1 MKRAAL
7 LALGFSLLPIVAPVK
22 AIAQPDIVITHGRV
36 FTNDPSKP
44 AAEAIAIKGNT
55 ILAVGTNEQ
64 IEAIPGD
71 ANTKRYRLHGEVV
84 IPGIN
89 DAHIHP
95 GLGPVGIGLGTGP
108 ESTANDLAAALA
120 SILDETPPDLWILG
134 TVGRTIMLDD
144 TINRAKL
151 DQLAPGRKVLIRSF
165 TGHGMILS
173 SKALQE
179 AGVADNIPDPP
190 GGRFGRNADGTLNGR
205 VFEYAE
211 YPIRRKVAQ
220 LTQLPGDLTNALRD
234 FCDEAIHLGVTSVQ
248 AMPFDDDE
256 TSWDQAMHDA
266 HCKVRVRHIF
276 TPITLPPLLPRAEFG
291 LKGTSGIKWILDGTP
306 VEKGAALR
314 GTYPDGGGSGQL
326 NFAQITRL
334 VKSGIDADPD
344 QQMLFH
350 AGGDKA
356 VETLLK
362 TMETMP
368 GVNWPPQ
375 KVRIEHADGLVS
387 DLDTRAKN
395 LGVIA
400 VLNPTHFFASP
411 LYPPGFMRA
420 KSLLAIP
427 LTVAIGS
434 DGPPFNPYVD
444 IKEATVR
451 ADGNRREELTRE
463 EALRAYTLGSALAEM
478 HDDKGVLAP
487 GKLADLAVLS
497 QNIFTV
503 NANALPNT
511 VSLLTI
517 VGGKIALDNLQ

>member
-1 MKRAAL
+1 MKRASL
-7 LALGFSLLPIVAPVK
+7 LALGFSLLPLA
-22 AIAQPDIVITHGRV
+22 AAAQPDIVITHGRV
-36 FTNDPSKP
+36 FTNDPAKP

-55 ILAVGTNEQ
+55 ILAVGTNEE

-71 ANTKRYRLHGEVV
+71 ANTRRIRLRGEVV

-95 GLGPVGIGLGTGP
+95 GLGPVGVGLGTGP
-108 ESTANDLAAALA
+108 DSTATDLAAALA
-120 SILDETPPDLWILG
+120 NITDEVPAELWIIG
-134 TVGRTIMLDD
+134 TIGRTILFDD

-151 DQLAPGRKVLIRSF
+151 DQLAPGRKVLLRSF
-165 TGHGMILS
+165 TGHGLILS
-173 SKALQE
+173 SKALQA
-179 AGVADNIPDPP
+179 AGVADSITDPP

-205 VFEYAE
+205 VFEYAQ
-211 YPIRRKVAQ
+211 YPITRKIAQ
-220 LTQLPGDLTNALRD
+220 LTQLPGDLTAALHD
-234 FCDEAIHLGVTSVQ
+234 FCEQAIQLGITSIQ

-256 TSWDQAMHDA
+256 TAWDLAMRDA
-266 HCKVRVRHIF
+266 HCKLRVRHIF
-276 TPITLPPLLPRAEFG
+276 TPVTLPPLLPRTE
-291 LKGTSGIKWILDGTP
+291 LVPKGTSGIKWILDGTP
-306 VEKGAALR
+306 IEKGSALR

-326 NFAQITRL
+326 NFASITRL
-334 VKSGIDADPD
+334 VKSGIDANPD

-350 AGGDKA
+350 AGGDKTI
-356 VETLLK
+356 ETLLK
-362 TMETMP
+362 TMETTA

-375 KVRIEHADGLVS
+375 KVRIEHADGLLP

-400 VLNPTHFFASP
+400 VLNPTHFFASS

-434 DGPPFNPYVD
+434 DGPPINPYVD

-451 ADGNRREELTRE
+451 ADGNVREQLTRE
-463 EALRAYTLGSALAEM
+463 EAVRAYTLGSALAEM
-478 HDDKGVLAP
+478 RDDKGILAP

-503 NANALPNT
+503 HADALPNT
-511 VSLLTI
+511 ISILTI
-517 VGGKIALDNLQ
+517 VGGKIALDNLP